1 MRYASA
7 MTEDIAAWLERL
19 RGKFV
24 VFEGIDG
31 SGKSTQMQR
40 FVSTVHAG
48 GVVVCEVREPGGTPI
63 GEQVRRVL
71 LDPANDEMDVRC
83 EMLLY
88 MASRAQLVVEQI
100 KPALERGELVLADR
114 FISSTLAYQGT
125 AGGLSEADI
134 RSVGEFA
141 VRSCYPDLTVILDID
156 EITAAKR
163 LVGNS
168 KHKAHVQ
175 INQPTLFS
183 DRMELNDA
191 PYWRK
196 VRQGYLDQANR
207 DPDRYLVVDAGGG
220 QDSVFEAL
228 MEGVKGRFAAV

>member
-1 MRYASA
+1 MADNI
-7 MTEDIAAWLERL
+7 TAWLGSL

-40 FVSTVHAG
+40 FVSEVHAS
-48 GVVVCEVREPGGTPI
+48 GVVVCQVREPGGTPI
-63 GEQVRRVL
+63 GEQIRRVL

-88 MASRAQLVVEQI
+88 MASRAQLVVQQI

-134 RSVGEFA
+134 HTVGEFA
-141 VRSCYPDLTVILDID
+141 VRSCYPDLTVVLDID

-163 LVGNS
+163 LVGSS

-175 INQPTLFS
+175 INQPSLFS
-183 DRMELNDA
+183 DRMELNDTG
-191 PYWRK
+191 YWRK
-196 VRQGYLDQANR
+196 VRQGYLDQADQ
-207 DPDRYLVVDAGGG
+207 DPGRYLVVDASGDE
-220 QDSVFEAL
+220 DSVFTAL
-228 MEGVKGRFAAV
+228 MDGVKAKFEATSSG